1 MKVITTIPP
10 YAPFIGKVAALP
22 IISGVRL
29 NTVMPVQGVKEG
41 DLPSVDALTDML
53 KLIQGQLHGKDL
65 WIDLK
70 CRQVRVSHG
79 FFFNGSD
86 EPPKAYKLGDEV
98 VVLDPSRPKAH
109 GILRTPPWATLKI
122 DHKIKLDTSK
132 GPVKCWF
139 QDGYDSAHIVEV
151 IDGDTLIMLEGPKK
165 VVGGGESI
173 NIMDPS
179 FEVEGY
185 FTELDRRYIEAAV
198 CLGIHTFMLSYVE
211 SDADIREMLALDPDA
226 IIKAKVESPKGFD
239 WVVHQYHVADYY
251 DQVGLMAARGDMYVE
266 FGRPDKILHPLRMIA
281 KMDSNGIV
289 ASRILTSLRH
299 SPRPT
304 CSDIM
309 DIECLLKMGYKN
321 IMVGDD
327 ICFDEDVLMLALDI
341 LSAIAKG

>member
-10 YAPFIGKVAALP
+10 YAPFIGRVAELP

-41 DLPSVDALTDML
+41 DLPSVESLVTML
-53 KLIQGQLHGKDL
+53 KLIQDQLGGKEL

-79 FFFNGSD
+79 FFFNPPD
-86 EPPKAYKLGDEV
+86 EPPKAYKLGDKV

-109 GILRTPPWATLKI
+109 GILKTPPWATLKI
-122 DHKIKLDTSK
+122 DHRIKLDTSR

-198 CLGIHTFMLSYVE
+198 RLDIHTFMLSYVE
-211 SDADIREMLALDPDA
+211 QDSDIQEMLKLDPKA
-226 IIKAKVESPKGFD
+226 IIKAKIESPKGFE
-239 WVVHQYHVADYY
+239 WACRRIADFPK
-251 DQVGLMAARGDMYVE
+251 VGLMAARGDMYVE
-266 FGRPDKILHPLRMIA
+266 FGRPDKILRPLSVIA
-281 KMDSNGIV
+281 AMDSDAIV

-299 SPRPT
+299 GPRPT
-304 CSDIM
+304 CSDVM
-309 DIECLLKMGYKN
+309 DVQCLLQMGYKH

-341 LSAIAKG
+341 LSAIDRG

>member
-10 YAPFIGKVAALP
+10 YAPFIGRVAELP

-29 NTVMPVQGVKEG
+29 NTVMPVQGVKED
-41 DLPSVDALTDML
+41 DLPSVEALTAML
-53 KLIQGQLHGKDL
+53 KLIKSQIGDKDM

-86 EPPKAYKLGDEV
+86 RPPKAYQLGDEV
-98 VVLDPSRPKAH
+98 VVLDSSRPKAH

-139 QDGYDSAHIVEV
+139 QDGYDSAHIVDV

-173 NIMDPS
+173 NIIHPS

-198 CLGIHTFMLSYVE
+198 KLGIHTFMLSYVE
-211 SDADIREMLALDPDA
+211 QDSDIQEMLALDPKA
-226 IIKAKVESPKGFD
+226 VIKAKIESPQGFD
-239 WVVHQYHVADYY
+239 WACKCLRKFPG
-251 DQVGLMAARGDMYVE
+251 VGLMAARGDMYVE
-266 FGRPDKILHPLRMIA
+266 FGRPDKILRPLRKIA
-281 KMDSNGIV
+281 EMDSDAIV

-309 DIECLLKMGYKN
+309 DIQCLLQMGYGH

-327 ICFDEDVLMLALDI
+327 ICFDEDTLMLALDI
-341 LSAIAKG
+341 LSAIERG